1 MKAST
6 LRNHCDMYLDNLNL
20 LSIPYSQNS
29 YNNMKIIKHNFPK
42 YLVWSQVKKNR
53 DSKEQAE
60 HEKNAQN

>member
-1 MKAST
+1 
-6 LRNHCDMYLDNLNL
+6 MYLDNLNL

-29 YNNMKIIKHNFPK
+29 YNNMKIMKHNFPK
-42 YLVWSQVKKNR
+42 YLVCSQVKKNK

>member
-1 MKAST
+1 
-6 LRNHCDMYLDNLNL
+6 MYLDNLNL

-42 YLVWSQVKKNR
+42 YLVWFQVKKNR

-60 HEKNAQN
+60 HEKNAQS